1 MITIQPILRR
11 FFFFVLA
18 VCALVATSSHADE
31 SRENLDRQATQ
42 SLQALIKSNPM
53 AAEFSKMAK
62 ATLVFPNIV
71 KAGLIF
77 GGSFGDGVLMK
88 NRAITGYYRSTGLS
102 WGLQAGA
109 QSYGYVLFLMNDKAM
124 NYLEQSKGWEI
135 GVGPSVVV
143 MNEGAAKNVSTTTI
157 KDDAY
162 AFIFDQQG
170 LMVSLS
176 IEGNKITRLKD

>member
-1 MITIQPILRR
+1 MITIQRVLHR
-11 FFFFVLA
+11 FFFIVLA
-18 VCALVATSSHADE
+18 MCPFVTMNSYADE
-31 SRENLDRQATQ
+31 SREDLNKQAAHA
-42 SLQALIKSNPM
+42 LQILIKSNPV
-53 AAEFSKMAK
+53 AAEFSKIAK
-62 ATLVFPNIV
+62 ATLVFPKII
-71 KAGLIF
+71 KAGLVF

-88 NRAITGYYRSTGLS
+88 NRAVAGYYRSTGLS

-124 NYLEQSKGWEI
+124 DFLEQSKGWEI

-143 MNEGAAKNVSTTTI
+143 MTEGAAKNVSTTTI

-170 LMVSLS
+170 LMASLS
-176 IEGNKITRLKD
+176 IEGNKITRLQH